1 MERIDELKTKYAS
14 ALDTIK
20 QKGVV
25 LSHLH
30 VQDDKLFIEGAAPSE
45 DVKNEVWNQIKAAD
59 ATFSDLTCEL
69 TVDTSLPQPAAPA
82 PAAAAAAAGAG
93 TAGPKTYT
101 VQSGDT
107 LSGIAKQFY
116 GHAGEYMKIFNAN
129 KDKLTNPDVIRDG
142 QELVIPE

>member
-1 MERIDELKTKYAS
+1 MERIDELKTKYAA

-30 VQDDKLFIEGAAPSE
+30 VQDDKLYIEGAAPSE
-45 DVKNEVWNQIKAAD
+45 DIKNDVWNQIKATD
-59 ATFSDLTCEL
+59 ASFSDLTCNL
-69 TVDTSLPQPAAPA
+69 TVDSSLPQPTAPESAPA
-82 PAAAAAAAGAG
+82 PEA
-93 TAGPKTYT
+93 PRTYT
-101 VQSGDT
+101 VKSGDT

-116 GHAGEYMKIFNAN
+116 GKGSEYMKIFNAN

-142 QELVIPE
+142 EELVIPA